1 MISLN
6 HIVNASC
13 APFTSK
19 FRSQQASGDTSI
31 SSPAAL
37 SSDPETI
44 ASTPFFQQ
52 LSSQQGGQL
61 LLQSARLHLLG
72 EFSTSVNTS
81 AAIQLLHASA
91 DKHGN
96 PDAQFLLGAL
106 LAFNDDGNDAN
117 GAQSVLYHHFG
128 TRGGSIAS
136 SMALGYRHLHGYGV
150 LRSCETAL
158 RHYKFAADRVISTQ
172 SSVRPVQV
180 FSRPA
185 PFRISDNNSKN
196 QRPPAHA
203 EEDLHRM
210 EYLRQRARGSSDPAL
225 LEKAASVV
233 LFSDLPQV
241 VLSTSTF
248 AYEDG
253 GDEQEQLVAARNLE
267 AKALLDRAVG
277 LGSFSAKA
285 LLAHV
290 YAYGLG
296 GFRQDV
302 PQAIRLYEEALN
314 ESATANETSAEAA
327 NGLGLIYFNGVGD
340 TRVDYEKAMR
350 LFKVSA
356 RKGHADG
363 VYNTG
368 VLLSEAY
375 PQRAQEYLEASA
387 HVGHLKAQFKL
398 ARLKEKARFS
408 ATKAQFQQPHAGDTA
423 CEEIVRLYKQVA
435 ENSREGTEL
444 LESAAAA
451 FFFANDWQQALQL
464 YLVAA
469 DMGYEVAESNAAWL
483 LERQR
488 SVVLQP
494 TNGWLYEKLVHRG
507 VVQDS
512 PDAHVRYGD
521 LLFAESNFALA
532 MLQYELADYLSY
544 GKHGRALFN
553 MAFMYEKG
561 LGVHSRS
568 LEQASLYYELV
579 ASVEPVM
586 LEVVWLL
593 RLKLKVQIH
602 IENLAVK
609 LWSLVNHVCDLVGF
623 PGLHYQESHGDN
635 NEPVPGS
642 ALIDQWHETELLSA
656 QSEYQGDQP
665 YQAEAVTFA
674 SALRFTEVSKLQ
686 LEVLQSTAAPSSFF
700 QLVTMESWIK
710 IQPESSRPRT
720 HMVVLDM
727 QDAYTVELSKAH
739 TTNEDQW
746 LLHFRTESALFV
758 FAKAAL
764 AAGEWYHV
772 AIVVAPAQTDDTD
785 SEPTISLFVNGE
797 LRQQFEFFPSR
808 YQSQKLPS
816 GPPKI
821 LSVGSS
827 LTRSTSSSSQS
838 SQFIGSLMHFRIWTS
853 VKSSA
858 LIRELMLTPQHQL
871 DQQQQAELLVE
882 LHFEIQRQD
891 ADEKSSNGAMTL
903 ERTTSDLQSNTLI
916 FAAVGIEPE
925 IVQFPPAHS
934 D

>member
-1 MISLN
+1 M
-6 HIVNASC
+6 
-13 APFTSK
+13 
-19 FRSQQASGDTSI
+19 
-31 SSPAAL
+31 
-37 SSDPETI
+37 
-44 ASTPFFQQ
+44 
-52 LSSQQGGQL
+52 
-61 LLQSARLHLLG
+61 
-72 EFSTSVNTS
+72 
-81 AAIQLLHASA
+81 SA

-106 LAFNDDGNDAN
+106 LAFNDDGDDAN

-128 TRGGSIAS
+128 GRGGSIAS
-136 SMALGYRHLHGYGV
+136 SMALGYRHLYGYGV
-150 LRSCETAL
+150 PRSCETAL
-158 RHYKFAADRVISTQ
+158 RHYKFAADRVVSTQ

-180 FSRPA
+180 FSSPA
-185 PFRISDNNSKN
+185 PFRISDNNSKS
-196 QRPPAHA
+196 QRLPAHA
-203 EEDLHRM
+203 EEDFHRM

-233 LFSDLPQV
+233 LFSDPPQV
-241 VLSTSTF
+241 ALSTSTF
-248 AYEDG
+248 AYENGD
-253 GDEQEQLVAARNLE
+253 DEQEKLVAAQNLE

-314 ESATANETSAEAA
+314 ESAIANETSAEAA

-340 TRVDYEKAMR
+340 THVDYERAIR
-350 LFKVSA
+350 LFNVSA

-368 VLLSEAY
+368 VLLSKAH

-408 ATKAQFQQPHAGDTA
+408 AAKAQSQQPHAGDRT
-423 CEEIVRLYKQVA
+423 CEEIVKLYKQVA
-435 ENSREGTEL
+435 ENSREGTEV

-451 FFFANDWQQALQL
+451 FFFANDWKQALQL

-469 DMGYEVAESNAAWL
+469 DMGYEIAESNAAWL

-488 SVVLQP
+488 SVISQP
-494 TNGWLYEKLVHRG
+494 TNERLYEKLVHRG
-507 VVQDS
+507 VAQDS

-553 MAFMYEKG
+553 MAFMYAKG

-586 LEVVWLL
+586 FEVVWLL

-609 LWSLVNHVCDLVGF
+609 LWSLVNHVCDLVGHS
-623 PGLHYQESHGDN
+623 GLQYQESPGDN
-635 NEPVPGS
+635 NELVPGS
-642 ALIDQWHETELLSA
+642 TLIDQWHETELSSA
-656 QSEYQGDQP
+656 QSEYQGDLP
-665 YQAEAVTFA
+665 YQAEAVAFA
-674 SALRFTEVSKLQ
+674 SALRFTEISKLH

-739 TTNEDQW
+739 TSEDQW

-758 FAKAAL
+758 FAKAVL

-772 AIVVAPAQTDDTD
+772 AIVVAPAQPDDTD
-785 SEPTISLFVNGE
+785 SEPMISLFVNGE

-808 YQSQKLPS
+808 YQSQELPS

-827 LTRSTSSSSQS
+827 LTRSTTSSSQS

-858 LIRELMLTPQHQL
+858 SIYELMLTPQRQL
-871 DQQQQAELLVE
+871 DQQQQQAELLVE

-903 ERTTSDLQSNTLI
+903 ERTTSDLQSNSLI
-916 FAAVGIEPE
+916 FAAVSIEPE